1 MAILY
6 QPPANLEMIM
16 KRLRL
21 IKFIRAVAPAM
32 LLLVACTIATAIHG
46 VIGNGVAT
54 DGISAVTDEANAA
67 EVAVTSSPRPT
78 YATAYSSA
86 YSFEFE
92 EFKVKYDLRTDRTMD
107 VTMDLTVHYT
117 GYASTGIIHDIPVN
131 AGDRVR
137 KIRAYELFD
146 DGDGVREGR
155 LAYTVDHDLQN
166 FVSVNMGDTSNK
178 TNQTHTYR
186 IYYEYAITKPVA
198 KNVLYLNA
206 VGYGSDGEMNG
217 VEVTYNLPK
226 GVNDIKWYLG
236 ESTIANRIEVPD
248 DGTFTVKPGYLP
260 PHVGITFEITF
271 DDGVLSTRPDLT
283 PYYIIIGACVLLG
296 VLFALK
302 FLVFNKDG
310 LTPIVNLEAPEQ
322 MNPLVMGKLIDN
334 KVDQSDV
341 TSLIYYWADKG
352 YLKINLDNPN
362 NIALIRMVRSLPPSS
377 PNHEHVMFNNLF
389 MRGDMVFVNSI
400 AYSFY
405 PTVDAVT
412 KEVNTKTGNLYE
424 KKSLIVAVLFALIGG
439 LLMGAIPGLLPLFTI
454 NLRFSY
460 PAPLLMLVPTAI
472 VFLVALNVRYLRLK
486 YDRKK
491 IALSYL
497 LAAVISLVCSVVY
510 AFFIPSYVIEVL
522 PKLLLCAVGFTM
534 VILSTLLVSR
544 TESYVEKLNH
554 IVGFREFI
562 QTAEKEKLEM
572 MLEGNPELYYHV
584 LPYAIVLGVSD
595 VWADKFKSISIAP
608 PSWTT
613 TRYYGSTFNVL
624 AFHHT
629 VNLMTMD
636 LTSKMVSRPSSDS
649 LSGGGGHG
657 GGFRGR

>member
-1 MAILY
+1 
-6 QPPANLEMIM
+6 M
-16 KRLRL
+16 KRLKL
-21 IKFIRAVAPAM
+21 IKFIRAVIPAM
-32 LLLVACTIATAIHG
+32 LLITSCIVATAVSG
-46 VIGNGVAT
+46 LMGNGTANYGINAAT
-54 DGISAVTDEANAA
+54 DGENATEAAVTH
-67 EVAVTSSPRPT
+67 SSPRPT
-78 YATAYSSA
+78 YATPYSSA

-92 EFKVKYDLRTDRTMD
+92 AFKVTYDVRTDRTMD

-117 GYASTGIIHDIPVN
+117 GFASTGIIHDIPVN

-137 KIRAYELFD
+137 KIRAYELFE
-146 DGDGVREGR
+146 DGDGGVREGY

-178 TNQTHTYR
+178 TNETHTYR

-206 VGYGSDGEMNG
+206 VGYGSDGG
-217 VEVTYNLPK
+217 IKSGSVTYNLPD
-226 GVNDIKWYLG
+226 GVQSVKYYVGDSDTAYPLTPEN
-236 ESTIANRIEVPD
+236 
-248 DGTFTVKPGYLP
+248 GTVSIPISLN
-260 PHVGITFEITF
+260 PHTGITFEIEF
-271 DDGVLSTRPDLT
+271 ADGVLSTRPDLT

-296 VLFALK
+296 ALFALK

-310 LTPIVNLEAPEQ
+310 LTPIVNVEAPDK

-362 NIALIRMVRSLPPSS
+362 NVELIRMVRSLPPSS

-389 MRGDMVFVNSI
+389 MRGDMVRVNSI

-405 PTVDAVT
+405 PTVDTVT
-412 KEVNTKTGNLYE
+412 KEVNGKTGNLYE
-424 KKSLIVAVLFALIGG
+424 KKSMVFAVLFAVIGG
-439 LLMGAIPGLLPLFTI
+439 LLMGATPGVLPLFTI

-460 PAPLLMLVPTAI
+460 PAPLLMLVPTAV
-472 VFLVALNVRYLRLK
+472 VFLIALNVRYLRLK

-497 LAAVISLVCSVVY
+497 LAAGISLVCSVVY
-510 AFFIPSYVIEVL
+510 AFFVPSYVIEVV

-534 VILSTLLVSR
+534 VILSTLLVNR

-595 VWADKFKSISIAP
+595 IWADKFKSISIAP

-613 TRYYGSTFNVL
+613 TQYYGPSFNVL

-649 LSGGGGHG
+649 LSGGGGHHGGGIGGHGGGGHGG